1 MFDIEP
7 QYEAPSILRS
17 LFSDRAN
24 ADYLLQAAGHGLHMN
39 NPYHNLQHE
48 LHVVYWSHVVATN
61 ENSLRPKASN
71 HYLVQGDLKALAVA
85 SLFHDHNHS
94 GGAERDTVNIQ
105 RAIQRVFTRDIN
117 LILEDEGINK
127 ETVRDLIRVTCFENG
142 AFRRRPRTLLEK
154 SIRDAD
160 LMMVY
165 SDPGQHVATGLFYE
179 TAGCHPTQYVDRSH
193 AFPCRMRLQT
203 PCASGA

>member
-1 MFDIEP
+1 
-7 QYEAPSILRS
+7 LS
-17 LFSDRAN
+17 L
-24 ADYLLQAAGHGLHMN
+24 L
-39 NPYHNLQHE
+39 
-48 LHVVYWSHVVATN
+48 
-61 ENSLRPKASN
+61 
-71 HYLVQGDLKALAVA
+71 
-85 SLFHDHNHS
+85 
-94 GGAERDTVNIQ
+94 
-105 RAIQRVFTRDIN
+105 IN

-179 TAGCHPTQYVDRSH
+179 TAGCQVRQNELISICHVEPYDWLAVTEN
-193 AFPCRMRLQT
+193 AAT
-203 PCASGA
+203 SGPD

>member
-127 ETVRDLIRVTCFENG
+127 ETVRDLIR
-142 AFRRRPRTLLEK
+142 
-154 SIRDAD
+154 
-160 LMMVY
+160 
-165 SDPGQHVATGLFYE
+165 
-179 TAGCHPTQYVDRSH
+179 
-193 AFPCRMRLQT
+193 
-203 PCASGA
+203 